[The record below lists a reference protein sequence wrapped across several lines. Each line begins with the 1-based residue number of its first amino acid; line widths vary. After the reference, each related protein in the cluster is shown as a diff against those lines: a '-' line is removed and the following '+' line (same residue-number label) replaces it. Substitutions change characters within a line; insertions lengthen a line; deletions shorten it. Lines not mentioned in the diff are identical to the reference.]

1 MYADSFSKFR
11 FGGYGEMAASY
22 MDYDWNWVTP
32 QGTSHMNRATVSIPR
47 FILAFDYKFSPKWVL
62 SSEIEFEYGGTGAAQ
77 EVEWYEENGEYET
90 EIEKGGEV
98 ALEQFHISYLMN
110 KHLNFRFGHMIVPVG
125 LTNAHHEPLNF
136 SVYIVRKETTILP
149 STWHETVW
157 LYLVIWEISITSYKS
172 FQVLDPQG
180 FRMENWV
187 GKGYAKALSR
197 KLNLRILP
205 LWLVS
210 TIME

>member
-1 MYADSFSKFR
+1 
-11 FGGYGEMAASY
+11 
-22 MDYDWNWVTP
+22 
-32 QGTSHMNRATVSIPR
+32 MNRATVSIPR

-62 SSEIEFEYGGTGAAQ
+62 SSEIEFEYGGTGAAR

-136 SVYIVRKETTILP
+136 LVYIVRKERLP
-149 STWHETVW
+149 YYLLLGMRRVW
-157 LYLVIWEISITSYKS
+157 LYLVI
-172 FQVLDPQG
+172 
-180 FRMENWV
+180 
-187 GKGYAKALSR
+187 
-197 KLNLRILP
+197 
-205 LWLVS
+205 
-210 TIME
+210 